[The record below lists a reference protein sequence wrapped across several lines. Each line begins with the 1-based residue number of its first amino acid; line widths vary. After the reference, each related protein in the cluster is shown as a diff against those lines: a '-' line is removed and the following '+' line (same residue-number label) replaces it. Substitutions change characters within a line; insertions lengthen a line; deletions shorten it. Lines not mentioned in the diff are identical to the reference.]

1 MFEVWAEKSQP
12 SVRLVLKQGSGMP
25 AALGARD
32 WIKLGPISPEPAVAG
47 QVEEKGYAFFETDEA
62 VPDPD
67 RLKNAEGSGA

>member
-25 AALGARD
+25 AELGARD
-32 WIKLGPISPEPAVAG
+32 WIKIGPITPEPGLARE
-47 QVEEKGYAFFETDEA
+47 VEEKGFAFFETTEA

-67 RLKNAEGSGA
+67 RLKNSEGAGA

>member
-12 SVRLVLKQGSGMP
+12 SIRLVLKAGSGMP
-25 AALGARD
+25 AELGARD
-32 WIKLGPISPEPAVAG
+32 WIKIGPIAPDPAIAAS
-47 QVEEKGYAFFETDEA
+47 VEEKGYAFFETDEA

>member
-25 AALGARD
+25 AELGARD
-32 WIKLGPISPEPAVAG
+32 WIKVGPIDPDPTIATE
-47 QVEEKGYAFFETDEA
+47 VETKGYAFFETDEA

>member
-12 SVRLVLKQGSGMP
+12 SVRLVLRPGSGIP
-25 AALGARD
+25 AELGARD
-32 WIKLGPISPEPAVAG
+32 WIKIGPIDPDPAVAAA
-47 QVEEKGYAFFETDEA
+47 VEEKGFAFFETDEA